1 MLHYF
6 RSRYCF
12 LYKSFFYSHFF
23 INFALV
29 LILYYFIPMAYNNN
43 HLVIMAG
50 GVGSRFWPMSTTEK
64 PKQFIDVLGVG
75 RSLLQLTFDRFKGI
89 CLPENVWVV
98 TNRSYKDLVIEQLP
112 EIPTTNILCE
122 PCRRNTAP
130 CIAYVSW
137 RIKAK
142 DRDANIVVTPSDHIV
157 TNCEEFKRVITQCL
171 KFTNETDAIV
181 TLGMKPTRPETG
193 YGYIQADLSS
203 SSPRNKEIFRVD
215 SFREKPDLE
224 TAKKYIQNKSY
235 FWNAGIFIWGVSTIV
250 NAFRIYQPAISKIFE
265 GMLPIYG
272 TPQEQEEI
280 DRRFPECENIS
291 VDYAIMEKAEEI
303 FVCPADFGWSD
314 LGTWGSLLVQTK
326 KDLYGNGVIGD
337 NVSLFDTHNCIIH
350 TLDKK
355 KVVIQG
361 LDGFIVADDD
371 NKLLICKLSEEQRIK
386 QFSSDDK

>member
-1 MLHYF
+1 
-6 RSRYCF
+6 
-12 LYKSFFYSHFF
+12 
-23 INFALV
+23 
-29 LILYYFIPMAYNNN
+29 MAYNNN

-89 CLPENVWVV
+89 CSSENVWVV
-98 TNRSYKDLVIEQLP
+98 TNQSYKDLVLEQLP
-112 EIPTTNILCE
+112 EIPVTNILCE

-157 TNCEEFKRVITQCL
+157 TNCEEFKRVISQCL
-171 KFTNETDAIV
+171 KFTNETDAII

-235 FWNAGIFIWGVSTIV
+235 FWNAGIFIWSVSTIV
-250 NAFRIYQPAISKIFE
+250 NAFRIYQPSISKIFE
-265 GMLPIYG
+265 SLLPVYG
-272 TPQEQEEI
+272 TPDEQEEI
-280 DRRFPECENIS
+280 NKRFPECENIS

-326 KDLYGNGVIGD
+326 KDLYGNGVIGE
-337 NVSLFDTHNCIIH
+337 NVSLFDTHNCIVH

-386 QFSSDDK
+386 QFSSDNK